1 MAELTLEEYLKAH
14 ENAFPDSQIGANVRF
29 VESYYEATLVRA
41 WSASHLHRNVNLKK
55 GKSELGKFSFIWT
68 EPELFMLKIFQGAMR
83 QGYYINLT
91 LNACRFIS
99 KEYGREV
106 TAALSTYEKREEAY
120 LIGESRW
127 KVDAQNA
134 VLIEK
139 RPKFRL
145 VNKTK
150 QLA

>member
-1 MAELTLEEYLKAH
+1 MVELTLEEYLKAH
-14 ENAFPDSQIGANVRF
+14 ENAFPESQRGANVKF
-29 VESYYEATLVRA
+29 MESYYEATLVRA
-41 WSASHLHRNVNLKK
+41 WSANHLYRNVNVKR
-55 GKSELGKFSFIWT
+55 GRDELGKFSFIWT

-83 QGYYINLT
+83 QGYYTDLT

-99 KEYGREV
+99 KEYGKEV

-127 KVDAQNA
+127 KVNAQEF

-145 VNKTK
+145 VIKTR